1 MDADV
6 SAGLAARKVTA
17 PAAEA
22 LGATVWVLAW
32 PVIVTLLSE
41 AAVGL
46 VDTLM
51 VGRLGADAVAGVGV
65 GAQILGAVS
74 VVTTAIG
81 TGTMALVARSVGAGD
96 LRAARRVLGQS
107 VVLAFALGCIAILPV
122 LAWTDAAVR
131 LFGVAPSV
139 VGLSVAF
146 TRLVMLSIPGGAVLF
161 VIGAALR
168 ASSDTRTPLAIGVV
182 VNVVNVVLNYLLIFG
197 HAGFPALGV
206 RGSALSST
214 IAFTTGASIA
224 LALVA
229 SGRLRLSLGVAD
241 LRPVRHTIGRLARIG
256 APTGLEQLAMQI
268 GFLLYLVFASRYGTA
283 AVASYFI
290 GVRILALSFLP
301 GIGFATAAAALVG
314 QRLGAGDPR
323 GAEHA
328 GWMAARLASVLMS
341 GAGLLLFAFAGP
353 VARLFVDDAAVVE
366 DTRWFIYM
374 LGACQPLMAVDYA
387 LGGALRGAG
396 DTRFPLLTLFAGLY
410 GFRLAVGWV
419 VTHVLALSTPWLWA
433 VLIGDYTVRAGLKVW
448 RFRNGAW
455 QHARV

>member
-1 MDADV
+1 
-6 SAGLAARKVTA
+6 
-17 PAAEA
+17 
-22 LGATVWVLAW
+22 
-32 PVIVTLLSE
+32 
-41 AAVGL
+41 
-46 VDTLM
+46 
-51 VGRLGADAVAGVGV
+51 
-65 GAQILGAVS
+65 
-74 VVTTAIG
+74 
-81 TGTMALVARSVGAGD
+81 
-96 LRAARRVLGQS
+96 
-107 VVLAFALGCIAILPV
+107 
-122 LAWTDAAVR
+122 
-131 LFGVAPSV
+131 
-139 VGLSVAF
+139 
-146 TRLVMLSIPGGAVLF
+146 
-161 VIGAALR
+161 
-168 ASSDTRTPLAIGVV
+168 
-182 VNVVNVVLNYLLIFG
+182 
-197 HAGFPALGV
+197 
-206 RGSALSST
+206 
-214 IAFTTGASIA
+214 
-224 LALVA
+224 
-229 SGRLRLSLGVAD
+229 
-241 LRPVRHTIGRLARIG
+241 
-256 APTGLEQLAMQI
+256 
-268 GFLLYLVFASRYGTA
+268 
-283 AVASYFI
+283 
-290 GVRILALSFLP
+290 VRILALSFLP

>member
-6 SAGLAARKVTA
+6 SVRALAGNRPV
-17 PAAEA
+17 PSRAE
-22 LGATVWVLAW
+22 LRATVWTLAW
-32 PVIVTLLSE
+32 PVIINLFSE
-41 AAVGL
+41 ASVGL

-51 VGRLGADAVAGVGV
+51 VGRLGAEAVAGVGV

-74 VVTTAIG
+74 VVTMAIG
-81 TGTMALVARSVGAGD
+81 TGTVALVARHVGAGD
-96 LRAARRVLGQS
+96 VRDARRVLGQS
-107 VVLAFALGCIAILPV
+107 IVLGFALACVATVPV
-122 LAWTDAAVR
+122 LVWTAPAVR
-131 LFGVAPSV
+131 LFGVEESV
-139 VGLSVAF
+139 VGAGVAF

-161 VIGAALR
+161 VVGSALR

-197 HAGFPALGV
+197 HAGLPALGV
-206 RGSALSST
+206 RGSALSSA
-214 IAFTTGASIA
+214 IAFTLGAAIA
-224 LALVA
+224 LGLVA
-229 SGRLRLSLGVAD
+229 SGRLRLWIAATD
-241 LRPVRHTIGRLARIG
+241 LRPSRRTLARVVRIG
-256 APTGLEQLAMQI
+256 APTGLEQLAMQA

-283 AVASYFI
+283 AVAAYFI

-301 GIGFATAAAALVG
+301 GIGFATAASALVG

-323 GAEHA
+323 GAERA
-328 GWMAARLASVLMS
+328 GWMAVRLAVVLMS
-341 GAGLLLFAFAGP
+341 TAGLLLFVFATP

-374 LGACQPLMAVDYA
+374 LGACQPLMAIDYA

-410 GFRLAVGWV
+410 GFRLAMGWL

-433 VLIGDYTVRAGLKVW
+433 VLLGDYAVRASLKAW
-448 RFRNGAW
+448 RFGGGAW
-455 QHARV
+455 QRTRV